1 MYKSLSPGFLGFP
14 LAPLGLLFLEPRP
27 RRSWKTAGPG
37 TQFLPGCKRCIEASS
52 LKFAWC
58 GVFLQEM
65 LSNVWQTQTFAV
77 GTNWRELVQKQ
88 QATSRWKVLCEHP
101 RYVHFENIVIATFEY
116 FKNGLE
122 DFYML
127 WDIYLAKQATD
138 IQARST
144 CKLSLAIFVFIRPPR
159 LPE

>member
-1 MYKSLSPGFLGFP
+1 MLKHNVQKPISRVPSGSLLLLWAAFF
-14 LAPLGLLFLEPRP
+14 LAP
-27 RRSWKTAGPG
+27 RSRWLRKTACPG

-88 QATSRWKVLCEHP
+88 QATSRWKVLCDHS

-127 WDIYLAKQATD
+127 
-138 IQARST
+138 
-144 CKLSLAIFVFIRPPR
+144 
-159 LPE
+159 